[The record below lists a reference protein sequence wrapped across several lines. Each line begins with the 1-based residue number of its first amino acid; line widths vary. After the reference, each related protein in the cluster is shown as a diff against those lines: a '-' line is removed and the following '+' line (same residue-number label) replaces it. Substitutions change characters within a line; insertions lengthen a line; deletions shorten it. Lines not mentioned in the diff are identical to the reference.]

1 MTMSQDT
8 TVGATDSFGGMNIKI
23 ISDITGVARLNR
35 LYSKSDFLLFPEII
49 VKISINKN
57 KIIFEPKLT
66 NDTKEQVI

>member
-1 MTMSQDT
+1 
-8 TVGATDSFGGMNIKI
+8 MNIKI

-57 KIIFEPKLT
+57 KIIFEPKLI
-66 NDTKEQVI
+66 NDNKE